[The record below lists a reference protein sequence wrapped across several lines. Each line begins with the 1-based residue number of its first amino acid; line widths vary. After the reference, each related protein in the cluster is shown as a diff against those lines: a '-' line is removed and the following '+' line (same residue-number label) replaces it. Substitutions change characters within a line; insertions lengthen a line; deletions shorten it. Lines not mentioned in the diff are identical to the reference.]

1 MRRREFLAVAAT
13 VAMTPA
19 IGFAAVSSVIL
30 HKDPN
35 CGCCSSWG
43 DAFSKAGFSVR
54 TVEDPDMD
62 QIKERLRVPASIRAC
77 HTAEIEG
84 YFIEGHVPI
93 DAVRKLLDER
103 PPLAGLAVAGMPMG
117 SLGMGGSPEP
127 YDVIAI
133 PRDGGELYVYQSFKP
148 D

>member
-13 VAMTPA
+13 MALTPA
-19 IGFAAVSSVIL
+19 TGFAAVPTVIL
-30 HKDPN
+30 HKDPT
-35 CGCCSSWG
+35 CGCCLSWG
-43 DAFSKAGFSVR
+43 DAFSSVGFSVR
-54 TVEDPDMD
+54 TVEEPDMD
-62 QIKERLRVPASIRAC
+62 LVKERLNVPPSVRAC
-77 HTAEIEG
+77 HTAQVEG
-84 YFIEGHVPI
+84 YFLEGHVPI
-93 DAVRKLLDER
+93 DAVRRLLDER

-133 PRDGGELYVYQSFKP
+133 PRDGGEMYVYQTFKP